1 MVIENL
7 LLLWLAALPLM
18 GSPGPATISLAAS
31 GSAFGIRASLG
42 YLGGI
47 IIGTAAVLLLVA
59 TGIAAALLAHPIAGQ
74 ILTAIAA
81 IYILYLAWKIA
92 TAPIRPA
99 HATASK
105 PAHQTHASPE
115 TTPEATPETKA
126 PDFRGG
132 VMLAIA
138 NPKAFAAIG
147 AVYAA
152 HAITPH
158 SPWLDNALKIA
169 ALALV
174 IVLVNSLWLV
184 FGAGFARLLSDP
196 RFGRIINILFA
207 ALLIASLGMALLS
220 LP

>member
-1 MVIENL
+1 MIENL

-31 GSAFGIRASLG
+31 GSAFGIRPSLG

-47 IIGTAAVLLLVA
+47 ITGTIAVLLLVA
-59 TGIAAALLAHPIAGQ
+59 TGIATALLAHPIAGQ
-74 ILTAIAA
+74 VLTAIAA

-99 HATASK
+99 SK
-105 PAHQTHASPE
+105 PAHQTQASPK
-115 TTPEATPETKA
+115 AKA

-152 HAITPH
+152 HAIAPY
-158 SPWLDNALKIA
+158 SAWLDNTLKIA

-207 ALLIASLGMALLS
+207 ALLIASLAMALLS
-220 LP
+220 LS

>member
-1 MVIENL
+1 MIENL

-31 GSAFGIRASLG
+31 GSAFGIRPSLG

-47 IIGTAAVLLLVA
+47 VTGTIAVLLLVA
-59 TGIAAALLAHPIAGQ
+59 TGIATALLAHPIAGQ
-74 ILTAIAA
+74 VLTAIAA
-81 IYILYLAWKIA
+81 LYILYLAWKIA

-105 PAHQTHASPE
+105 SPQ
-115 TTPEATPETKA
+115 TTPEAKA

-158 SPWLDNALKIA
+158 SLWLDNALKIA

-207 ALLIASLGMALLS
+207 VLLIASLAMALLS
-220 LP
+220 LS

>member
-31 GSAFGIRASLG
+31 GSAFGIRPSLG

-47 IIGTAAVLLLVA
+47 IIGTTAVLLLVA
-59 TGIAAALLAHPIAGQ
+59 TGIATALLAHPIAGQ
-74 ILTAIAA
+74 VLTAIAA

-99 HATASK
+99 SK
-105 PAHQTHASPE
+105 PAHQTQASPK
-115 TTPEATPETKA
+115 AKA

-158 SPWLDNALKIA
+158 SLWLDNTLKIA
-169 ALALV
+169 ALTLV
-174 IVLVNSLWLV
+174 IVLVNSLWLI

-196 RFGRIINILFA
+196 RLGRIINILFA
-207 ALLIASLGMALLS
+207 ALLIASLAMALLS
-220 LP
+220 LS

>member
-1 MVIENL
+1 MIENL

-31 GSAFGIRASLG
+31 GSAFGIRPSLG

-47 IIGTAAVLLLVA
+47 ITGPTAVLLLVA
-59 TGIAAALLAHPIAGQ
+59 TGIATALLAHPIAGQ
-74 ILTAIAA
+74 VLTAIAA

-99 HATASK
+99 HTTACK
-105 PAHQTHASPE
+105 SPQ
-115 TTPEATPETKA
+115 TTPEPTPKTTG

-152 HAITPH
+152 HAIAPH
-158 SPWLDNALKIA
+158 SLWLDNALKIA

-196 RFGRIINILFA
+196 RFGRLINILFA
-207 ALLIASLGMALLS
+207 ALLIASLAMALLS
-220 LP
+220 LS

>member
-1 MVIENL
+1 MIENL

-31 GSAFGIRASLG
+31 GSAFGIRPSLG

-47 IIGTAAVLLLVA
+47 VTGTIAVLLLVA
-59 TGIAAALLAHPIAGQ
+59 TGIATALLAHPIAGQ
-74 ILTAIAA
+74 VLTAIAA
-81 IYILYLAWKIA
+81 LYILYLAWKIA

-105 PAHQTHASPE
+105 SPQ
-115 TTPEATPETKA
+115 TTPEAKA

-152 HAITPH
+152 HAIAPH
-158 SPWLDNALKIA
+158 SLWLDNALKIA

-207 ALLIASLGMALLS
+207 VLLIASLAMALLS
-220 LP
+220 LS

>member
-1 MVIENL
+1 MIENL

-31 GSAFGIRASLG
+31 GSAFGIRPSLG

-47 IIGTAAVLLLVA
+47 ITGTTAVLLLVA
-59 TGIAAALLAHPIAGQ
+59 TGIATALLAHPIAGQ
-74 ILTAIAA
+74 VLTAIAA

-99 HATASK
+99 HTTACK
-105 PAHQTHASPE
+105 SPQ
-115 TTPEATPETKA
+115 TTPEPTPKTTG

-152 HAITPH
+152 HAIAPH
-158 SPWLDNALKIA
+158 SLWLDNALKIA

-196 RFGRIINILFA
+196 RFGRLINILFA
-207 ALLIASLGMALLS
+207 ALLIASLAMALLS
-220 LP
+220 LS

>member
-1 MVIENL
+1 MMIENL

-31 GSAFGIRASLG
+31 GSAFGIRPSLG

-47 IIGTAAVLLLVA
+47 IIGTTAVLLLVA
-59 TGIAAALLAHPIAGQ
+59 SGIAAALLAHPIAGQ

-99 HATASK
+99 QGTASK
-105 PAHQTHASPE
+105 SPE
-115 TTPEATPETKA
+115 TTPEAKA

-152 HAITPH
+152 HAIAPH
-158 SPWLDNALKIA
+158 SLWLDNALKIA

-196 RFGRIINILFA
+196 RLGRLINILFA
-207 ALLIASLGMALLS
+207 VLLVASLAMALLS

>member
-1 MVIENL
+1 MIENL

-31 GSAFGIRASLG
+31 GSAFGIRPSLG

-47 IIGTAAVLLLVA
+47 ITGTTAVLLLVA
-59 TGIAAALLAHPIAGQ
+59 TGIATALLAHPIAGQ
-74 ILTAIAA
+74 VLTAIAA
-81 IYILYLAWKIA
+81 LYILYLAWKIA

-99 HATASK
+99 NRT
-105 PAHQTHASPE
+105 AHQPE
-115 TTPEATPETKA
+115 PKA

-152 HAITPH
+152 HAIAPY
-158 SPWLDNALKIA
+158 SAWLDNTLKIA

-196 RFGRIINILFA
+196 RFGRLINILFA
-207 ALLIASLGMALLS
+207 ALLIASLAMALLS

>member
-1 MVIENL
+1 L
-7 LLLWLAALPLM
+7 
-18 GSPGPATISLAAS
+18 
-31 GSAFGIRASLG
+31 
-42 YLGGI
+42 
-47 IIGTAAVLLLVA
+47 
-59 TGIAAALLAHPIAGQ
+59 
-74 ILTAIAA
+74 
-81 IYILYLAWKIA
+81 YILYLAWKIA

-99 HATASK
+99 QGTASK
-105 PAHQTHASPE
+105 SPE
-115 TTPEATPETKA
+115 TTPEPKA

-152 HAITPH
+152 HAIAPH
-158 SPWLDNALKIA
+158 SLWLDNTLKIA

-207 ALLIASLGMALLS
+207 ALLIASLAMALLS
-220 LP
+220 MP

>member
-1 MVIENL
+1 MIENL

-47 IIGTAAVLLLVA
+47 ITGTTAVLLLVA
-59 TGIAAALLAHPIAGQ
+59 TGIATALLAHPIAGQ
-74 ILTAIAA
+74 VLTAIAA

-99 HATASK
+99 RATASK
-105 PAHQTHASPE
+105 SPQ
-115 TTPEATPETKA
+115 TTPEPTPKTTG

-152 HAITPH
+152 HAIAPH
-158 SPWLDNALKIA
+158 SLWLDNALKIA

-196 RFGRIINILFA
+196 RFGRLINILFA
-207 ALLIASLGMALLS
+207 ALLIASLAMALLS
-220 LP
+220 LS

>member
-31 GSAFGIRASLG
+31 GSAFGIRPSLG

-47 IIGTAAVLLLVA
+47 IIGTTAVLLLVA
-59 TGIAAALLAHPIAGQ
+59 TGIATALLAHPIAGQ
-74 ILTAIAA
+74 VLTVIAA

-99 HATASK
+99 HGAASK
-105 PAHQTHASPE
+105 SPE
-115 TTPEATPETKA
+115 TTPEATPKTTG

-152 HAITPH
+152 HTIAPH
-158 SPWLDNALKIA
+158 SLWLDNTLKIA

-174 IVLVNSLWLV
+174 IVLVNSLWLI

-196 RFGRIINILFA
+196 RFGRLINILFA
-207 ALLIASLGMALLS
+207 VLLVASLAMALLS
-220 LP
+220 LS

>member
-1 MVIENL
+1 MIENL

-31 GSAFGIRASLG
+31 GSAFGIRPSLG

-47 IIGTAAVLLLVA
+47 ITGTIAVLLLVA
-59 TGIAAALLAHPIAGQ
+59 TGIATALLAHPIAGQ

-92 TAPIRPA
+92 TAPIR
-99 HATASK
+99 S
-105 PAHQTHASPE
+105 AHQPE
-115 TTPEATPETKA
+115 TTPEPTPEAKA

-152 HAITPH
+152 HTIATH
-158 SPWLDNALKIA
+158 SLWLDNALKIT

-196 RFGRIINILFA
+196 RFGRLINILFA
-207 ALLIASLGMALLS
+207 VLLIASLAMALLS

>member
-31 GSAFGIRASLG
+31 GSAFGIRPSLG

-47 IIGTAAVLLLVA
+47 IIGTIAVLLMVA
-59 TGIAAALLAHPIAGQ
+59 TGIAAALLAHPVAGQ
-74 ILTAIAA
+74 VLTAIAA

-99 HATASK
+99 SK
-105 PAHQTHASPE
+105 PAHQTQASPE
-115 TTPEATPETKA
+115 TTPEAKA

-152 HAITPH
+152 HAIAPH
-158 SPWLDNALKIA
+158 SLWLDNTLKIT

-196 RFGRIINILFA
+196 RFGRLINILFA
-207 ALLIASLGMALLS
+207 VLLVASLAMALLS
-220 LP
+220 LS

>member
-18 GSPGPATISLAAS
+18 GSPGPATISLAAN

-47 IIGTAAVLLLVA
+47 IIGTIAVLLLVA
-59 TGIAAALLAHPIAGQ
+59 TGIATALLAHPIAGQ
-74 ILTAIAA
+74 VLTAIAA

-99 HATASK
+99 HATANRS
-105 PAHQTHASPE
+105 AHQPE
-115 TTPEATPETKA
+115 TTPEASPKAKA

-152 HAITPH
+152 HAIAPN
-158 SPWLDNALKIA
+158 SLWLDNTLKIT

-184 FGAGFARLLSDP
+184 FGASFARLLSDP
-196 RFGRIINILFA
+196 RFGRLINILFA
-207 ALLIASLGMALLS
+207 ALLIASLAMALLS
-220 LP
+220 LS

>member
-31 GSAFGIRASLG
+31 GSAFGIRPSLG

-47 IIGTAAVLLLVA
+47 ITGTIAVLLLVA
-59 TGIAAALLAHPIAGQ
+59 TGIATALLAHPIAGQ
-74 ILTAIAA
+74 VLTAIAA

-99 HATASK
+99 SK
-105 PAHQTHASPE
+105 PAHQTQASPK
-115 TTPEATPETKA
+115 AKA

-152 HAITPH
+152 HAIAPH
-158 SPWLDNALKIA
+158 SLWLDNALKIA

-196 RFGRIINILFA
+196 RFGRLINILFA
-207 ALLIASLGMALLS
+207 ALLIASLAMALLS
-220 LP
+220 LS

>member
-31 GSAFGIRASLG
+31 GSAFGIRPSLG

-47 IIGTAAVLLLVA
+47 ITGTTAVLLLVA
-59 TGIAAALLAHPIAGQ
+59 TGIATALLAHPIAGQ

-99 HATASK
+99 HGAANRS
-105 PAHQTHASPE
+105 AHQTQTSPE
-115 TTPEATPETKA
+115 TTPEPKA

-152 HAITPH
+152 PAIAPN
-158 SPWLDNALKIA
+158 SLWLDNTLKIA

-196 RFGRIINILFA
+196 RFGRLINILFA
-207 ALLIASLGMALLS
+207 ALLIASLAMALLS

>member
-47 IIGTAAVLLLVA
+47 ITGTIAVLLLVA
-59 TGIAAALLAHPIAGQ
+59 TGIATALLAHPIAGQ
-74 ILTAIAA
+74 VLTAIAA

-99 HATASK
+99 HATADRS
-105 PAHQTHASPE
+105 AHQPE
-115 TTPEATPETKA
+115 PTPAPKA

-132 VMLAIA
+132 MMLAIA

-152 HAITPH
+152 HAIAPH
-158 SPWLDNALKIA
+158 SLWLDNALKIA

-174 IVLVNSLWLV
+174 IVLVNSLWLI

-196 RFGRIINILFA
+196 RFGRLINILFA
-207 ALLIASLGMALLS
+207 VLLIASLAMALLS
-220 LP
+220 LS

>member
-31 GSAFGIRASLG
+31 GSAFGIRPSLG

-47 IIGTAAVLLLVA
+47 IIGTIAVLLLVA
-59 TGIAAALLAHPIAGQ
+59 TGIATALLAHPIAGQ

-99 HATASK
+99 RATSDR
-105 PAHQTHASPE
+105 SPE
-115 TTPEATPETKA
+115 TTPEPRA

-132 VMLAIA
+132 MMLAIA

-152 HAITPH
+152 HAIAPY
-158 SPWLDNALKIA
+158 SPWLDNTLKIA

-174 IVLVNSLWLV
+174 IVLVNSLWLI

-196 RFGRIINILFA
+196 RFGRLINILFA
-207 ALLIASLGMALLS
+207 VLLVASLAMALLS
-220 LP
+220 LS

>member
-1 MVIENL
+1 MIENL

-31 GSAFGIRASLG
+31 GSAFGIRPSLG

-47 IIGTAAVLLLVA
+47 ITGTIAVLLLVA
-59 TGIAAALLAHPIAGQ
+59 TGIATALLAHPIAGQ
-74 ILTAIAA
+74 VLTAIAA
-81 IYILYLAWKIA
+81 LYILYLAWKIA

-99 HATASK
+99 SK
-105 PAHQTHASPE
+105 PAHQTQASPK
-115 TTPEATPETKA
+115 AKA

-152 HAITPH
+152 HAIAPH
-158 SPWLDNALKIA
+158 SLWLDNALKIA

-196 RFGRIINILFA
+196 RFGRLINILFA
-207 ALLIASLGMALLS
+207 ALLIASLAMALYS

>member
-31 GSAFGIRASLG
+31 GSAFGIRPSLG

-47 IIGTAAVLLLVA
+47 IIGTIAVLLLVA
-59 TGIAAALLAHPIAGQ
+59 TGIATALLAHPIAGQ
-74 ILTAIAA
+74 ILTVIAA

-105 PAHQTHASPE
+105 PAHQPE
-115 TTPEATPETKA
+115 PKA

-152 HAITPH
+152 HAIAPY
-158 SPWLDNALKIA
+158 SLWLDNTLKIA
-169 ALALV
+169 ALTLV
-174 IVLVNSLWLV
+174 IVLVNSLWLI

-196 RFGRIINILFA
+196 RFGRLINILFA
-207 ALLIASLGMALLS
+207 ALLVASLAMALLS
-220 LP
+220 LS

>member
-1 MVIENL
+1 MIENL

-31 GSAFGIRASLG
+31 GSAFGIRPSLG

-47 IIGTAAVLLLVA
+47 VIGTIAVLLLVA
-59 TGIAAALLAHPIAGQ
+59 TGIATALLAHPIAGQ
-74 ILTAIAA
+74 VLTVIAA

-99 HATASK
+99 HATSDR
-105 PAHQTHASPE
+105 SPE
-115 TTPEATPETKA
+115 TTPEAKA

-132 VMLAIA
+132 VMLAIT

-158 SPWLDNALKIA
+158 SLWLDNALKIA

-196 RFGRIINILFA
+196 RFGRLINILFA
-207 ALLIASLGMALLS
+207 ALLIASLAMALLS

>member
-1 MVIENL
+1 MIENL

-31 GSAFGIRASLG
+31 GSAFGIRPSLG

-47 IIGTAAVLLLVA
+47 IIGTIAVLLLVA
-59 TGIAAALLAHPIAGQ
+59 TGIATALLAHPIAGQ
-74 ILTAIAA
+74 VLTAIAA

-92 TAPIRPA
+92 TAPIKAARTSPDA
-99 HATASK
+99 
-105 PAHQTHASPE
+105 QQSPE
-115 TTPEATPETKA
+115 TTPEPTPKTTG

-152 HAITPH
+152 HAIAPH
-158 SPWLDNALKIA
+158 SLWLDNALKIA

-196 RFGRIINILFA
+196 RFGRLINILFA
-207 ALLIASLGMALLS
+207 ALLIASLAMALLS
-220 LP
+220 LS

>member
-1 MVIENL
+1 MIENL

-31 GSAFGIRASLG
+31 GSAFGIRPSLG

-47 IIGTAAVLLLVA
+47 IIGTIAVLLLVA
-59 TGIAAALLAHPIAGQ
+59 TGIATALLALPIAGQ
-74 ILTAIAA
+74 VLTAIAA
-81 IYILYLAWKIA
+81 LYILYLAWKIA
-92 TAPIRPA
+92 TAPIKAARTSPDA
-99 HATASK
+99 
-105 PAHQTHASPE
+105 QQSPE
-115 TTPEATPETKA
+115 TTPEPTPKTTG

-158 SPWLDNALKIA
+158 SLWLDNALKIA

-196 RFGRIINILFA
+196 RFGRLINILFA
-207 ALLIASLGMALLS
+207 ALLIASLAMALLS
-220 LP
+220 LS

>member
-1 MVIENL
+1 MMIENL

-31 GSAFGIRASLG
+31 GSAFGIRPSLG

-47 IIGTAAVLLLVA
+47 ITGTTAVLLLVA
-59 TGIAAALLAHPIAGQ
+59 TGIATALLAHPIAGQ
-74 ILTAIAA
+74 VLTAIAA

-99 HATASK
+99 HTTACK
-105 PAHQTHASPE
+105 SPQ
-115 TTPEATPETKA
+115 TTPEPTPKTTG

-152 HAITPH
+152 HAIAPH
-158 SPWLDNALKIA
+158 SLWLDNALKIA

-196 RFGRIINILFA
+196 RFGRLINILFA
-207 ALLIASLGMALLS
+207 ALLIASLAMALLS
-220 LP
+220 LS

>member
-31 GSAFGIRASLG
+31 GSAFGIRPSLG

-47 IIGTAAVLLLVA
+47 IIGTIAVLLLVA
-59 TGIAAALLAHPIAGQ
+59 TGIATALLAHPIAGQ
-74 ILTAIAA
+74 VLTAIAA

-99 HATASK
+99 HATANRS
-105 PAHQTHASPE
+105 AHQPE
-115 TTPEATPETKA
+115 TTPEPTPEGKA

-152 HAITPH
+152 HAIAPH
-158 SPWLDNALKIA
+158 SLWLDNTLKIA

-196 RFGRIINILFA
+196 RFGRLINILFA
-207 ALLIASLGMALLS
+207 VLLIASLAMALLS
-220 LP
+220 LS

>member
-31 GSAFGIRASLG
+31 GSAFGIRPSLG

-47 IIGTAAVLLLVA
+47 IIGTMAVLLLVA
-59 TGIAAALLAHPIAGQ
+59 TGIATALLAHPIAGQ
-74 ILTAIAA
+74 VLTAIAA

-105 PAHQTHASPE
+105 SPQ
-115 TTPEATPETKA
+115 TTPEPKA

-158 SPWLDNALKIA
+158 SLWLDNALKIA

-184 FGAGFARLLSDP
+184 FGAGLARLLSDP
-196 RFGRIINILFA
+196 RLGRLINILFA
-207 ALLIASLGMALLS
+207 ALLVASLAMALLS
-220 LP
+220 LS

>member
-31 GSAFGIRASLG
+31 GSAFGIRPSLG

-47 IIGTAAVLLLVA
+47 IIGTTAVLLLVA
-59 TGIAAALLAHPIAGQ
+59 TGIATALLAHPIAGQ

-99 HATASK
+99 HATANRS
-105 PAHQTHASPE
+105 AHQPE
-115 TTPEATPETKA
+115 TTPAPSPKTKA

-152 HAITPH
+152 HAIAPH
-158 SPWLDNALKIA
+158 SLWLDNALKIA

-207 ALLIASLGMALLS
+207 ALLIASVAMALLS